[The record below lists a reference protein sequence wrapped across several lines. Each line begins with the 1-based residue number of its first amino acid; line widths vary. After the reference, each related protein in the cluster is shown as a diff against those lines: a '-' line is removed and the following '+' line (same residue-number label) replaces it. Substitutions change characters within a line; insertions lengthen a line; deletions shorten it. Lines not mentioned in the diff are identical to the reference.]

1 MIRRLAGH
9 GRRQSR
15 ALGFAERDRLP
26 IDRIPAN
33 GDDASVSHDLPGRVD
48 DRLTGCQARR
58 AKAFYRYLHCQV
70 PVIAKDLRSQVHLNP
85 HHDIVWLAAENL
97 RVKSIAAL
105 LEVSQEHRVVD
116 VTERVC
122 VPPPDI
128 NRMLKY
134 RGHELAPFANV

>member
-1 MIRRLAGH
+1 MIRRLAGY
-9 GRRQSR
+9 GRRQSL
-15 ALGFAERDRLP
+15 ALGFAERDRLAK
-26 IDRIPAN
+26 ILVPAN
-33 GDDASVSHDLPGRVD
+33 GDNASVSRDLPGRVD

-85 HHDIVWLAAENL
+85 HHDIVWLATEDL
-97 RVKSIAAL
+97 RVKRVSAFF
-105 LEVSQEHRVVD
+105 EVSQEHRMVD

-122 VPPPDI
+122 VPPSDI